1 MKKKLTKAQCLEAV
15 DRLNALYP
23 DAKAELDFTNPYE
36 LLVATVLSAQ
46 CTDVRVNEVT
56 KTLFAKAPTVTA
68 LFEMPLEAL
77 EAIIKPCGL
86 YKSKAK
92 NLKETACL
100 LLSRHDGQVPDTI
113 EQLTQLPG
121 VGRKTANVVVS
132 NAYNVPAIAVDTHVF
147 RVSNRIGL
155 VHETTVEATELAL
168 MKVVPKAMWTKT
180 HHTIIFHGRRVCKA
194 RKPDCANCSLADMCL
209 AKLNQTV

>member
-1 MKKKLTKAQCLEAV
+1 MKKKLTKASCLEV
-15 DRLNALYP
+15 VSRLNDMYP
-23 DAKAELDFTNPYE
+23 DAKAELDFNNPYE

-46 CTDVRVNEVT
+46 CTDIRVNQVT
-56 KTLFAKAPTVTA
+56 KGLFPIAPTVEA
-68 LFEMPLEAL
+68 LNQMPLETL
-77 EAIIKPCGL
+77 ESIIKPCGL

-92 NLKETACL
+92 NLKETARL
-100 LLSRHDGQVPDTI
+100 LLERHAGIIPDTI
-113 EQLTQLPG
+113 ENLTQLPG

-132 NAYNVPAIAVDTHVF
+132 NAYGVPAIAVDTHVF

-155 VHETTVEATELAL
+155 VNETNVENTEQAL
-168 MKVVPKAMWTKT
+168 MKVVPKALWTKT

-194 RKPDCANCSLADMCL
+194 RKPDCEHCGLSEICL